1 MMNKTQGKKPVPR
14 SDDLDLSVVIPA
26 FNEQD
31 RIGLTLSEVAKYLR
45 ERKLRFEI
53 IVVSDGS
60 RDRTPEVVREKAR
73 EIPELALVELG
84 ENRGKGFA
92 VRAGIE
98 KARGRYIL
106 FSDAD
111 HSTPIGEF
119 DRFLP
124 LLEEGISVVIG
135 SRALADSRIEVHQNR
150 VRETMG
156 KSFNLLVQSL
166 VISGLKDTQCG
177 FKAFT
182 REAIQRIIPR
192 QRVER
197 FGFDVE
203 ILYLARKFG
212 YSICEIPIHWIN
224 SPKSRVRIF
233 RDSFR
238 MIWDL
243 FRIRW
248 FDLRGEYTEKLNAK
262 CQSPKSKVPMN
273 V

>member
-1 MMNKTQGKKPVPR
+1 MNKPLN
-14 SDDLDLSVVIPA
+14 LDLSIVIPA
-26 FNEQD
+26 FNEQE
-31 RIGLTLSEVAKYLR
+31 RISLTLSAVAPYLR
-45 ERKLRFEI
+45 ERKLRAEV

-60 RDRTPEVVREKAR
+60 RDRTPEVVREKAG
-73 EIPELALVELG
+73 EIPNLSLVELR

-92 VRAGIE
+92 VRTGIE
-98 KARGRYIL
+98 KACGRYVL

-111 HSTPIGEF
+111 HSTPIDEF

-124 LLEEGISVVIG
+124 FLEAGVSIVIG
-135 SRALADSRIEVHQNR
+135 SRALADSRIEIHQNR

-177 FKAFT
+177 FKAFE
-182 REAIQRIIPR
+182 REAIKRIISR

-203 ILYLARKFG
+203 ILYLAKKFG
-212 YSICEIPIHWIN
+212 YSIREVPVRWIN
-224 SPKSRVRIF
+224 SPQSRVRIL
-233 RDSFR
+233 RDSSR

-243 FRIRW
+243 LRIRW
-248 FDLRGEYTEKLNAK
+248 LDLRGAYEERE
-262 CQSPKSKVPMN
+262 
-273 V
+273 